1 MKQATDRHPIVQSA
15 AYLLRWTVFALVA
28 GGAGG
33 LLGGAFSWCIKTAT
47 GLRDGSPWVV
57 ALLPLGGLLIV
68 FLYKITH
75 EEKNRGTN
83 MVLAAISEKDDV
95 TKPTGPLIFVSTVLS
110 HAGGASVGREG
121 AALQLGGWLGARL
134 SELVKLDEKD
144 RRTAIM
150 CGMAAVFAALFGTPV
165 AAAVFCIEVISVG
178 TFYYAALLPCIFASF
193 IGSYVS
199 HLLGAHAEAWTI
211 LSVPDVSP
219 AMLGWSVL
227 LGLLCAALSIL
238 LVVTLHKSEHLAKK
252 LLPNPFV
259 RVLVCGALF
268 AGLTLLIGTQRYTGS
283 GTVLID
289 AAMAEN
295 VNWPDFLLKLAFTAL
310 AIAGGFRGGE
320 IVPTLAIGA
329 TFGALFGQLT
339 GFPVSLSAACG
350 MIALFA
356 GATNCPVAS
365 LLIAMEMFHGAGLP
379 YFAVTVSLSF
389 VLSGYYSLYATQRFS
404 FSKTR
409 NEAIDRKSNA

>member
-1 MKQATDRHPIVQSA
+1 MNKQHPVVKSA
-15 AYLLRWTVFALVA
+15 LYLLRWTAFSLAA
-28 GGAGG
+28 GGIGG
-33 LLGGAFSWCIKTAT
+33 LLGGAFSWCIAAAT
-47 GLRDGSPWVV
+47 GLRTGHPWMA
-57 ALLPLGGLLIV
+57 ALLPLCGLVIV
-68 FLYKITH
+68 FLYRITG

-83 MVLAAISEKDDV
+83 MVLSAISEKDDV

-110 HAGGASVGREG
+110 HLGGASVGREG

-134 SELVKLDEKD
+134 SGLVRLDEKD

-178 TFYYAALLPCIFASF
+178 TFYYAALVPCIFAAF
-193 IGSYVS
+193 TGSYVS

-211 LSVPDVSP
+211 LSVPEVTP
-219 AMLGWSVL
+219 GTLGWSVL
-227 LGLLCAALSIL
+227 LGLCCAVLAIL
-238 LVVTLHKSEHLAKK
+238 LVLTLHKGEHLAKR

-259 RVLVCGALF
+259 RAAVCGALF
-268 AGLTLLIGTQRYTGS
+268 AGLTFLPGMTSYTGS

-289 AAMAEN
+289 AAVAET
-295 VNWPDFLLKLAFTAL
+295 VHWPAFLLKLGFTAL

-329 TFGALFGQLT
+329 SFGALFGQLT
-339 GFPVSLSAACG
+339 GFPVSMSAACG

-379 YFAVTVSLSF
+379 FFAVTVSLSF

-409 NEAIDRKSNA
+409 NEVLDRKSN

>member
-1 MKQATDRHPIVQSA
+1 MNKQYPVVKSA
-15 AYLLRWTVFALVA
+15 LYLLRWTAFSLAA
-28 GGAGG
+28 GGIGG
-33 LLGGAFSWCIKTAT
+33 LLGGAFSWCIAAAT
-47 GLRDGSPWVV
+47 GLRTGHSWMA
-57 ALLPLGGLLIV
+57 ALLPLCGLVIV
-68 FLYKITH
+68 FLYRITG

-83 MVLAAISEKDDV
+83 MVLSAISEKDDV

-110 HAGGASVGREG
+110 HLGGASVGREG

-134 SELVKLDEKD
+134 SGLVRLDEKD

-178 TFYYAALLPCIFASF
+178 TFYYAALVPCIFAAF
-193 IGSYVS
+193 TGSYVS

-211 LSVPDVSP
+211 LSVPEVTP
-219 AMLGWSVL
+219 GTLGWSVL
-227 LGLLCAALSIL
+227 LGLCCAVLAIL
-238 LVVTLHKSEHLAKK
+238 LVLTLHKGEHLAKR

-259 RVLVCGALF
+259 RAAVCGALF
-268 AGLTLLIGTQRYTGS
+268 AGLTFLPGMTSYTGS

-289 AAMAEN
+289 AAVEET
-295 VNWPDFLLKLAFTAL
+295 VHWPAFLLKLGFTAL

-329 TFGALFGQLT
+329 SFGALFGQLT
-339 GFPVSLSAACG
+339 GFPVSMSAACG

-379 YFAVTVSLSF
+379 FFAVTVSLSF

-409 NEAIDRKSNA
+409 NEVLDRKSN